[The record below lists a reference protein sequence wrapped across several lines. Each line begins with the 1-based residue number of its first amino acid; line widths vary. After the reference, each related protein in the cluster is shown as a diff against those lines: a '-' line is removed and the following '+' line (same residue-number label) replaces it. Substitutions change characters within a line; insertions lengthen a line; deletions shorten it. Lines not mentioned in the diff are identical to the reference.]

1 MGMPGTITVKDCQQ
15 ILPSADALWRARN
28 KGGWRAISSTV
39 NTQVGHSLRDLFIS
53 STAPP
58 MEVSELAKLCQHL
71 MLFVEERQ
79 VISAGQSWVL
89 NDFPGDQDESPCPH
103 QSPHS
108 SLDWRYQ
115 MLIPTRSLT
124 SSSVK
129 GVSDM
134 RDTFF
139 HLLFILR
146 HIPRDI
152 LYRYSGWYASKD
164 DISSTQSYLR
174 TWFHDNTALSRECV
188 AHAGALIGKI
198 RLAPTLSCYDPFCL
212 LVSVLFV
219 WAYERLKP
227 EQPARGGTSGP
238 AVVFKIDQPDQDESV
253 REQWIR
259 GAPGVVVHITGV
271 GLLSST
277 GETRRLLQEYM
288 RIIRAG
294 VGWPTLRRGLIGAV
308 RQTASGVAPIKTSPP
323 PNEA

>member
-1 MGMPGTITVKDCQQ
+1 MI
-15 ILPSADALWRARN
+15 AAR
-28 KGGWRAISSTV
+28 
-39 NTQVGHSLRDLFIS
+39 
-53 STAPP
+53 
-58 MEVSELAKLCQHL
+58 
-71 MLFVEERQ
+71 
-79 VISAGQSWVL
+79 QSWLL
-89 NDFPGDQDESPCPH
+89 NDFRGDQDDNPWPH
-103 QSPHS
+103 QPLHS

-115 MLIPTRSLT
+115 MLIPTRSST
-124 SSSVK
+124 SSSTK

-146 HIPRDI
+146 HIPRDT

-164 DISSTQSYLR
+164 DVSSAQSYLH
-174 TWFHDNTALSRECV
+174 TWLHHNPALARECV

-212 LVSVLFV
+212 LISVLFV

-227 EQPARGGTSGP
+227 EQQECGGTSGT
-238 AVVFKIDQPDQDESV
+238 AVVFKIDQPDQDESI
-253 REQWIR
+253 REQWIH
-259 GAPGVVVHITGV
+259 GAPGVVLHITGV

-277 GETRRLLQEYM
+277 GGTRRLLQEYM

-294 VGWPTLRRGLIGAV
+294 IGWPTLRRGLIGTV

-323 PNEA
+323 PDEA